1 MIIFRCFLTEHQQ
14 KPCNFY
20 SGTATHVAQINQMK
34 KIIIIGATS
43 GIGRELALRYV
54 KAGHTVGV
62 TGRRKELLEE
72 LQQQYPQQVFIESF
86 DVTGNNKTE
95 HLNSL
100 MEKMGGMDVFVYNS
114 GMGDISKELNAGLE
128 VTTTQTNVNGFVEL
142 TVHAFNYFAK
152 QGHGHI
158 AATSSVASTRGNSW
172 APSYS
177 ASKAYMST
185 YMEGLAMKAER
196 MKLKIAVT
204 DIQPGF
210 VKTKMAKGEGL
221 FWVAEVDKAATQI
234 YKAPEQRR
242 RKVYITKRWALIAWL
257 MKQMPYA
264 FYKKMG

>member
-1 MIIFRCFLTEHQQ
+1 
-14 KPCNFY
+14 
-20 SGTATHVAQINQMK
+20 MK

-43 GIGRELALRYV
+43 GIGRELAVRYL
-54 KAGHTVGV
+54 KAGHKVGI

-72 LQQQYPQQVFIESF
+72 LQQQYPQQVSFECF
-86 DVTGNNKTE
+86 DVTGNQNTE

-100 MEKMGGMDVFVYNS
+100 IIQLDGMDLFVYNS
-114 GMGDISKELNAGLE
+114 GIGDTSKELNPDLE
-128 VTTTQTNVNGFVEL
+128 ISTTQTNVNGFVAL
-142 TVHAFNYFAK
+142 TVHAFNYFVK
-152 QGHGHI
+152 QGYGQI
-158 AATSSVASTRGNSW
+158 AATSSVASNRGNSW

-185 YMEGLAMKAER
+185 YMEGLAIKAER

-221 FWVAEVDKAATQI
+221 FWVADLEKATNQI
-234 YKAPEQRR
+234 LDALEKRK

-257 MKQMPYA
+257 MKQMPYV

>member
-1 MIIFRCFLTEHQQ
+1 MIIFPYFLTEHQQ
-14 KPCNFY
+14 KLCNFY
-20 SGTATHVAQINQMK
+20 HGAATHVVQINRMK

-43 GIGRELALRYV
+43 GIGKELALRYL
-54 KAGHTVGV
+54 KEGHTVGV

-72 LQQQYPQQVFIESF
+72 LQQQYPQQVYIESF
-86 DVTGNNKTE
+86 DVTGTNNTT
-95 HLNSL
+95 HLNAL
-100 MEKMGGMDVFVYNS
+100 IQQMGGMDVFVYNS
-114 GMGDISKELNAGLE
+114 GMGDISKQLNAGLE
-128 VTTTQTNVNGFVEL
+128 ISTTQTNVNGFVEL
-142 TVHAFNYFAK
+142 TVHAFNYFAT

-196 MKLKIAVT
+196 MKLTIAVT

-221 FWVAEVDKAATQI
+221 FWVADVEKAVTQI
-234 YKAPEQRR
+234 YKALEQRR